1 VNIQWTLIVDVNF
14 NGLLV
19 NFFSEDLVNTC
30 RVCGFQLVLMD
41 FSCKIFSPPHIDLGL
56 I

>member
-1 VNIQWTLIVDVNF
+1 MNIQWTLVVDVNF

-19 NFFSEDLVNTC
+19 NIFSEDLVNIC
-30 RVCGFQLVLMD
+30 KVCGFQWTLVD
-41 FSCKIFSPPHIDLGL
+41 KIFSPPHIDWGL

>member
-1 VNIQWTLIVDVNF
+1 MNIQWTLIVDANF

-19 NFFSEDLVNTC
+19 NIFSEDLVNIC
-30 RVCGFQLVLMD
+30 KVCGFQWTLVD
-41 FSCKIFSPPHIDLGL
+41 KIFSPSHIDWWGL

>member
-1 VNIQWTLIVDVNF
+1 MNIQWTSIMDVNF

-19 NFFSEDLVNTC
+19 NFFNENLVNTC
-30 RVCGFQLVLMD
+30 RVCGFQWTLMD
-41 FSCKIFSPPHIDLGL
+41 KIFSPPYIDWGL